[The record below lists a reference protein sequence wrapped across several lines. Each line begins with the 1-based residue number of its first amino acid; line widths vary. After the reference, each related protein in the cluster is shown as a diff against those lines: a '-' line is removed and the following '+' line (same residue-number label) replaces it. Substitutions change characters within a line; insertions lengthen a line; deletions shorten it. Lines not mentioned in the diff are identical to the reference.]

1 MKTLLKA
8 SSLLFSPLLLAS
20 FGMNDDRQVVH
31 EFVRLGVEGSVN
43 LEKIRTAVNANLVG
57 DEPLYTTMVSMLN
70 SQVFEYASDNNKH
83 PNFGMTFAAIGR
95 FNLSKNGAIIAK
107 FGITPALEE
116 SIALLREDGKI
127 DSDGVLK
134 SNLVMSPS
142 VFFGYKGLFLG
153 MGYDLRKY
161 DFPRNHSEPDANL
174 TEAIKDYQL
183 TYSVRAEKEFELNNI
198 SMIFGFEG
206 MTSFYR
212 ETESDFRDYYSNV
225 LRDDSFADDKGFTI
239 SSVENK
245 IMRLSATLGMTFL
258 SF

>member
-20 FGMNDDRQVVH
+20 LGMNDDRQVVH

-43 LEKIRTAVNANLVG
+43 LEKIRTAVNADLIG
-57 DEPLYTTMVSMLN
+57 DGRLHTNIVSMLN
-70 SQVFEYASDNNKH
+70 SQVFEYASDDNKY
-83 PNFGMTFAAIGR
+83 PNFGMTFAAVSR
-95 FNLSKNGAIIAK
+95 FDFAENGVIIAK

-116 SIALLREDGKI
+116 SIALLRKDGKL

-142 VFFGYKGLFLG
+142 VFFGYKGLFAG
-153 MGYDLRKY
+153 VGYDLRKY
-161 DFPRNHSEPDANL
+161 DFPRNHSEAAANL
-174 TEAIKDYQL
+174 TEAVKDYQL
-183 TYSVRAEKEFELNNI
+183 TYGMRAEKEFELNNV

-212 ETESDFRDYYSNV
+212 EAESDFKDYYTNV
-225 LRDDSFADDKGFTI
+225 ISDAFPGGFTI

-245 IMRLSATLGMTFL
+245 TTRLSATLGMTFL